1 MELKHSDIV
10 IRVVAVLLL
19 ATLLACLAILAY
31 QSLSAE
37 EHSVVATLSTW
48 RQSVEIS
55 GLIVRQETVLS
66 SHSLYTSV
74 TAPNGR
80 RAAAGDTLGLAY
92 SSRSDLDRARR
103 MEDLAVHI
111 ALAEEVL
118 SGAEEHT
125 AAERAE
131 DARSAVLS
139 LSADIARHDTSAM
152 RGDALRVRSLLF
164 EDGAEVTR
172 QELSDLRAEMR
183 AMRSQ
188 GESAS
193 EELISPASGYF
204 TSLLDGGESLSPA
217 VLANMTVGSLTR
229 LFNRSGS
236 VDGRAYG
243 KLVTGSEWY
252 LAALMK
258 EEDAALLAVG
268 DELSLDLSRYRSG
281 LCPVKVVSVSF
292 AAEGQRVVVFS
303 SERCFAETLSLRML
317 ECPLVLRSVT
327 GLRLPPEALQE
338 GEGGYYVTVDTG
350 SSGRRCAVELLYD
363 GGDYVL
369 VQGTGLTEG
378 SAVEVR
384 GGR

>member
-19 ATLLACLAILAY
+19 ATLLGCLAILAY

-152 RGDALRVRSLLF
+152 RGDALRVRSFLF
-164 EDGAEVTR
+164 EDGA
-172 QELSDLRAEMR
+172 
-183 AMRSQ
+183 
-188 GESAS
+188 
-193 EELISPASGYF
+193 
-204 TSLLDGGESLSPA
+204 
-217 VLANMTVGSLTR
+217 
-229 LFNRSGS
+229 
-236 VDGRAYG
+236 
-243 KLVTGSEWY
+243 
-252 LAALMK
+252 
-258 EEDAALLAVG
+258 
-268 DELSLDLSRYRSG
+268 
-281 LCPVKVVSVSF
+281 
-292 AAEGQRVVVFS
+292 
-303 SERCFAETLSLRML
+303 
-317 ECPLVLRSVT
+317 
-327 GLRLPPEALQE
+327 
-338 GEGGYYVTVDTG
+338 
-350 SSGRRCAVELLYD
+350 
-363 GGDYVL
+363 
-369 VQGTGLTEG
+369 
-378 SAVEVR
+378 
-384 GGR
+384 